1 MERREKM
8 KPERGCQPVEILLV
22 EDNPGDVRLTLEALK
37 DGKVLNHL
45 SVVGDG
51 VEAIAFLHQEGAYAN
66 APSPDLIFLDL
77 NLPKKDGREVLQE
90 IKNDE
95 SLKHIPVVVLTTSKA
110 DMDILRSYDLHANCY
125 ITKPVDFEQFTKV
138 IKSIED
144 FWLTIVKLPQNGVS
158 QV

>member
-1 MERREKM
+1 MEPGKR
-8 KPERGCQPVEILLV
+8 CQPVEILLV

-66 APSPDLIFLDL
+66 APSPDLILLDL

-90 IKNDE
+90 IKDDE

-110 DMDILRSYDLHANCY
+110 DMDILRSYELHANCY

-144 FWLTIVKLPQNGVS
+144 FWFSIVKLPQNGVS